1 MKMAVYVFTC
11 VTMLVAGQVLIKHG
25 LNVKGG
31 FSLSLTSFWPELSKL
46 LSSGHIWLGAV
57 VTVSS
62 GLLWADVLSRK
73 ELSLVY
79 PLISLTY
86 VLSLFASILFFKEH
100 ISLLR
105 WMGVVVICFGVY
117 MVSRS

>member
-1 MKMAVYVFTC
+1 MKTAVYILTC
-11 VTMLVAGQVLIKHG
+11 VIMLVAGQVLIKHG

-31 FSLSLTSFWPELSKL
+31 FSLSLASFWPELSKL
-46 LSSGHIWLGAV
+46 LTSRYVWLGAV

-62 GLLWADVLSRK
+62 GLLWMDVLSRK
-73 ELSLVY
+73 ELSFVY
-79 PLISLTY
+79 PMISLTY
-86 VLSLFASILFFKEH
+86 LLSLVASLVIFKEN
-100 ISLLR
+100 IPLLR